1 MEFRT
6 AYQDKW
12 PHGFINYQTPLE
24 FPSHQACNCLNM
36 LYRNIHYSDHM
47 TNYRSETPMVI
58 PVISHNLKYYLS
70 RLEKAKAEYEHG
82 FEKQYQ
88 YYFETIAEELSAL
101 EKSNT
106 QESEYTKSIKDICD
120 KLIFKGF
127 DILSKV
133 YPEHQFYIKN
143 TNQRH
148 S

>member
-1 MEFRT
+1 
-6 AYQDKW
+6 
-12 PHGFINYQTPLE
+12 
-24 FPSHQACNCLNM
+24 M
-36 LYRNIHYSDHM
+36 LYRNIHYSDNM
-47 TNYRSETPMVI
+47 TNYRSETPQVI

-70 RLEKAKAEYEHG
+70 RLEKATAEYEPD
-82 FEKQYQ
+82 FKKQYH

-133 YPEHQFYIKN
+133 YPEHGFYIKN
-143 TNQRH
+143 THQRH